1 MANFT
6 GRNVSFHWCCPFV
19 LVSGVRQSVRGHR
32 HLTIK
37 VDTWVAF
44 KSDYC
49 GQEVRMFPEEL
60 WDPSIVPLNYFSQSG
75 WNLFAELLLSFR
87 RGCAG
92 HGAEMLQQDRACFLY
107 MQDSASFDSL
117 RCNRSL
123 RSAFLLSTRFKKLL
137 TLGNSASLTHWCE
150 NCCIKK

>member
-19 LVSGVRQSVRGHR
+19 LVSGVRRSVRGHR

-60 WDPSIVPLNYFSQSG
+60 WDLSIVPLNYFSQTG

-87 RGCAG
+87 KGCAG
-92 HGAEMLQQDRACFLY
+92 HGAEMLQQDRACFFFVCRILPLSILY
-107 MQDSASFDSL
+107 GATAHWDV
-117 RCNRSL
+117 RSYCQL
-123 RSAFLLSTRFKKLL
+123 GLKSCLSWGTPPV
-137 TLGNSASLTHWCE
+137 
-150 NCCIKK
+150 